1 MGKPVRV
8 RDNISTAMHDK
19 PPAEPTRHPP
29 HVSEMSPPKVGK
41 PSGFR
46 SLVGYH
52 ALEWRQDYAEI
63 ELELGPQHT
72 NSLGIVH
79 GGVLMTILDA
89 AMGHATTWTSVK
101 GNVRACVTLSLTT
114 SFLESPRTGRIK
126 AIARLVSNE
135 NRVAVAEG
143 EIRSAEGH
151 LMCIAQGSFRY
162 FPGSE
167 KPEGVPKSQ
176 LRR

>member
-1 MGKPVRV
+1 
-8 RDNISTAMHDK
+8 MHDK
-19 PPAEPTRHPP
+19 PLREPHNDAA
-29 HVSEMSPPKVGK
+29 VSAPLQPKVGK

-52 ALEWRQDYAEI
+52 AVLWQQDYAEI
-63 ELELGPQHT
+63 ELELAPQHT

-89 AMGHATTWTSVK
+89 AMGHATTYTPIK
-101 GNVRACVTLSLTT
+101 GHVRACVTLSLTT
-114 SFLESPRTGRIK
+114 SFLQQPRTARVK
-126 AIARLVSNE
+126 ASARVVSVD

-143 EIRSAEGH
+143 EVRSAEGV
-151 LMCIAQGSFRY
+151 LMCVAQGSFRY

-167 KPEGVPKSQ
+167 KPEGVPREQ
-176 LRR
+176 LKRR